1 MTVRVAIRQLRPEKA
16 RPDATLARVSEVFR
30 EVADLRPVP
39 RVLLFPEAALTGYFM
54 EGGVREHAL
63 GRRALFEEL
72 RRRWAEE
79 GDADRPLEVAIGFFE
94 RHRERVYNS
103 ALYAVLGGSDPRILH
118 VHRKVFLP
126 TYGVFQ
132 EERFVEAGSS
142 FGAFDTPWGR
152 AGLLIC
158 EDAFHSLPPTLAAL
172 DGARVVFILS
182 ASPARGA
189 HPGPGVPGNLERW
202 DRLARG
208 IAEEHGVFV
217 AVAQLVGF
225 EGGKG
230 FAGGSAVYDPRG
242 RAIVRGGLWREELLV
257 ADLDLAE
264 LLPVRVE
271 SPLLADLEAALPRI
285 LQNAGLGG
293 LTDGSGGDPESG
305 PTEASEDGGGDDAS
319 GDAPAGA
326 GEAAHDEPTSARA
339 AAGGGDGTSGRRT
352 AALRTAAAAPD
363 PGDFGPL
370 EIDTALVE
378 PWLLEF
384 LRQEVRH
391 RRGFE
396 RVVVGLSGGVDSSL
410 TATLCARALGPEAV
424 KAYLMPSDVT
434 SAESIEDAELV
445 AETLGIETRT
455 IPITDAVQAYL
466 GEHEPDAEDQRRG
479 NVMARQRMI
488 VLFDQAARHDG
499 LPVGTGNKSERLLG
513 YFTWH
518 ADDSPPINPLGDL
531 FKTQVWALARAVDVP
546 ESIVEKPATAELV
559 VGQTDEEDLGVSY
572 PEADL
577 ILHHL
582 LRGSSP
588 ERLVSCG
595 FDERKVRTVH
605 RRLESTHY
613 KRHLPTVAMLSDTT
627 IGEWYLRPVDY

>member
-1 MTVRVAIRQLRPEKA
+1 MIVRLAISQLRPEKA
-16 RPDATLARVSEVFR
+16 RPEATLDRIGSVFARVL
-30 EVADLRPVP
+30 DLEPRPL
-39 RVLLFPEAALTGYFM
+39 VLLFPETVLTGYFM

-63 GRRALFEEL
+63 AAGELFEALDL
-72 RRRWAEE
+72 RWREAGGQE
-79 GDADRPLEVAIGFFE
+79 PTIEVGIGFFE
-94 RHRERVYNS
+94 RHRQRVYNA
-103 ALYAVLGGSDPRILH
+103 ALYAELGGDAARILH

-142 FGAFDTPWGR
+142 FAAFDTAWGR

-158 EDAFHSLPPTLAAL
+158 EDAFHSLPPMLTAL
-172 DGARVVFILS
+172 DGAQAIFILS

-189 HPGPGVPGNLERW
+189 RPGPRMPGNLETW

-208 IAEEHGVFV
+208 IAQEHGLFV

-230 FAGGSAVYDPRG
+230 FPGGSAVYGPRG
-242 RAIVRGGLWREELLV
+242 RLVGRADLWREELLV
-257 ADLDLAE
+257 ADLDLDE
-264 LLPVRVE
+264 LLPARVE
-271 SPLLADLEAALPRI
+271 SPLLSDLESALPRI
-285 LQNAGLGG
+285 LGASGGVPGRGRSAEAEPEEGRDAGTPGDEARPFGAGLP
-293 LTDGSGGDPESG
+293 GSDA
-305 PTEASEDGGGDDAS
+305 ASRARIRDEGAPRHDGGPRETPEIRSAPSRPSPDDLS
-319 GDAPAGA
+319 
-326 GEAAHDEPTSARA
+326 
-339 AAGGGDGTSGRRT
+339 
-352 AALRTAAAAPD
+352 
-363 PGDFGPL
+363 PL

-378 PWLLEF
+378 EWLLEF
-384 LRQEVRH
+384 LRQEVRA

-396 RVVVGLSGGVDSSL
+396 HVVVGLSGGVDSSL
-410 TATLCARALGPEAV
+410 TATLCARALGPAAV
-424 KAYLMPSDVT
+424 RGYLLPSDVT
-434 SAESIEDAELV
+434 SDESLEDATLV
-445 AETLGIETRT
+445 AEQLGIETRT
-455 IPITDAVQAYL
+455 ISIGAAVEAYL
-466 GEHEPDAEDQRRG
+466 GEYEPDAGDLRRG

-488 VLFDQAARHDG
+488 VLFDQASRFDA

-531 FKTQVWALARAVDVP
+531 FKTQVWALARAMGVP
-546 ESIVEKPATAELV
+546 EAIVEKPATAELV
-559 VGQTDEEDLGVSY
+559 TGQTDEEDLGVSY

-582 LRGSSP
+582 LRGCSP
-588 ERLVSCG
+588 ERLAACG
-595 FDERKVRTVH
+595 FDGRKIGTVRH
-605 RRLESTHY
+605 RLESTHY

>member
-1 MTVRVAIRQLRPEKA
+1 MMLRLAISQLRPEKA
-16 RPDATLARVSEVFR
+16 RPEATLARVENVFGR
-30 EVADLRPVP
+30 VLASSSRP
-39 RVLLFPEAALTGYFM
+39 RVLLFPETVLTGYFM

-63 GRRALFEEL
+63 TASALFAEL
-72 RRRWAEE
+72 ERRWRSAGAGEARIE
-79 GDADRPLEVAIGFFE
+79 IGIGFFE
-94 RHRERVYNS
+94 RHRERVYN
-103 ALYAVLGGSDPRILH
+103 AGLYALLGGDAPRILH

-132 EERFVEAGSS
+132 EERFVEAGAS

-152 AGLLIC
+152 AALLIC
-158 EDAFHSLPPTLAAL
+158 EDAFHSLPPMLTAL
-172 DGARVVFILS
+172 DGAQAVFILS

-189 HPGPGVPGNLERW
+189 RPGPGMPGNLERW

-208 IAEEHGVFV
+208 IAQEHGLFV

-230 FAGGSAVYDPRG
+230 FPGGSAIYDPRG
-242 RAIVRGGLWREELLV
+242 RRIARAGLWREELLS
-257 ADLDLAE
+257 AEMDLSE
-264 LLPVRVE
+264 LLPARVE

-285 LQNAGLGG
+285 LGASRWTGAA
-293 LTDGSGGDPESG
+293 PEPG
-305 PTEASEDGGGDDAS
+305 
-319 GDAPAGA
+319 
-326 GEAAHDEPTSARA
+326 A
-339 AAGGGDGTSGRRT
+339 AATPEEDLRGADAASRAKDAGGTPETGPPAVLTGTGLPS
-352 AALRTAAAAPD
+352 
-363 PGDFGPL
+363 PGDFSPL
-370 EIDTALVE
+370 DIDTELVE
-378 PWLLEF
+378 EWLLEF
-384 LRQEVRH
+384 LRQEVH
-391 RRGFE
+391 QRRGFE

-410 TATLCARALGPEAV
+410 TVTLCARALGPDAV
-424 KAYLMPSDVT
+424 LGYLLPSDVT
-434 SAESIEDAELV
+434 SRESLEDATLV
-445 AETLGIETRT
+445 AEGLGIETRT
-455 IPITDAVQAYL
+455 ISIAAAVDAYL
-466 GEHEPDAEDQRRG
+466 GEYEPDADSLRRG

-488 VLFDQAARHDG
+488 VLFDQAARHDA

-531 FKTQVWALARAVDVP
+531 FKSQVWALARAVDVP
-546 ESIVEKPATAELV
+546 EAIVEKPATAELV
-559 VGQTDEEDLGVSY
+559 LGQTDEEDLGVSY

-582 LRGSSP
+582 LRGSTP
-588 ERLVSCG
+588 ERLLECG

>member
-1 MTVRVAIRQLRPEKA
+1 MIVRLAISQLRPEKA
-16 RPDATLARVSEVFR
+16 RPEATLDRIGSVFARALELEPR
-30 EVADLRPVP
+30 P
-39 RVLLFPEAALTGYFM
+39 RVLLFPETVLTGYFM

-63 GRRALFEEL
+63 SAGRLFEEL
-72 RRRWAEE
+72 DRRWREE
-79 GDADRPLEVAIGFFE
+79 AGPEPTLEVGIGFFE
-94 RHRERVYNS
+94 RRRQRVYNA
-103 ALYAVLGGSDPRILH
+103 ALYAALGGRDARILH

-132 EERFVEAGSS
+132 EERFVEAGSTFS
-142 FGAFDTPWGR
+142 AFDTPWGR

-158 EDAFHSLPPTLAAL
+158 EDAFHSLPPMLTAL
-172 DGARVVFILS
+172 DGAQAIFILS

-189 HPGPGVPGNLERW
+189 RPGPGMPGNLETW

-208 IAEEHGVFV
+208 IAQEHGLFV

-230 FAGGSAVYDPRG
+230 FPGGSAVYDPRG
-242 RAIVRGGLWREELLV
+242 HPVVRAGLWHEALLL
-257 ADLDLAE
+257 ADLDLDE
-264 LLPVRVE
+264 LLPARVE
-271 SPLLADLEAALPRI
+271 SPLLSDLETALPRI
-285 LQNAGLGG
+285 LQASGG
-293 LTDGSGGDPESG
+293 VTRTGRPERGPDVEEERSGDDEGSG
-305 PTEASEDGGGDDAS
+305 
-319 GDAPAGA
+319 PAF
-326 GEAAHDEPTSARA
+326 P
-339 AAGGGDGTSGRRT
+339 SGRRG
-352 AALRTAAAAPD
+352 AAQGAGIPDEGAPRHDGGSREEPRVSAAPRHPSPED
-363 PGDFGPL
+363 YSPL

-378 PWLLEF
+378 EWLLEF
-384 LRQEVRH
+384 LRQEVRG

-396 RVVVGLSGGVDSSL
+396 HVVVGLSGGVDSSL

-424 KAYLMPSDVT
+424 RGYLLPSDVT
-434 SAESIEDAELV
+434 SEESLRDAALV
-445 AETLGIETRT
+445 ADELGIETRT
-455 IPITDAVQAYL
+455 ISIAEAVEAYL
-466 GEHEPDAEDQRRG
+466 GAYEPDAGDLRRG

-488 VLFDQAARHDG
+488 VLFDQASRLDA

-531 FKTQVWALARAVDVP
+531 FKTQVWALARAVGVP
-546 ESIVEKPATAELV
+546 EAIVEKPATAELV
-559 VGQTDEEDLGVSY
+559 TGQTDEEDLGVSY

-588 ERLVSCG
+588 ERLVACG
-595 FDERKVRTVH
+595 FDERKLGMVR